1 MDQPANPNDVLR
13 HVYVQLMNI
22 ATMIDDY
29 VNPNPQPKSQVNSQ
43 VNPQDNLQ
51 AESSLG
57 FDAEMSSNSGNRGGG
72 KKKARKPSAKAAPKP
87 AAKATPKKKK

>member
-1 MDQPANPNDVLR
+1 
-13 HVYVQLMNI
+13 
-22 ATMIDDY
+22 MIDDY

-43 VNPQDNLQ
+43 VNLQ

-57 FDAEMSSNSGNRGGG
+57 LDNDEEMSSNSGKLGGG

-87 AAKATPKKKK
+87 AAKAAPKKKK